1 MCRCT
6 ALSSRDALRDGALF
20 EVGDVFKSFL
30 SSLPSRE
37 YSDLW
42 ILFVNAGYG
51 DLYLIAHFLFLPLP
65 LFLATEIFR
74 FFVARDA
81 REKFNRDFKFYLE
94 ELYYKVICRLEGNE
108 RG

>member
-1 MCRCT
+1 MQDT
-6 ALSSRDALRDGALF
+6 GIYIWLRTF
-20 EVGDVFKSFL
+20 FFF
-30 SSLPSRE
+30 P
-37 YSDLW
+37 
-42 ILFVNAGYG
+42 F
-51 DLYLIAHFLFLPLP
+51 P

-81 REKFNRDFKFYLE
+81 REKFNRNFKFYLE

>member
-1 MCRCT
+1 M
-6 ALSSRDALRDGALF
+6 SSRDALRDGALF

-65 LFLATEIFR
+65 LFFSYGNIPFFR
-74 FFVARDA
+74 RAGRA
-81 REKFNRDFKFYLE
+81 
-94 ELYYKVICRLEGNE
+94 
-108 RG
+108 